1 MKSNRTI
8 LAIFLVIVIA
18 AGSAAAWAVQSGATH
33 GGTFWHNSPMKSL
46 IVGKIGRFLVLR
58 SELNI
63 TDEQRREIGRIIKS
77 HKEELVPMA
86 KTILDRRQALRKA
99 VLAEPVKEE
108 AIRAKSKELSQ
119 AIGDASVLASKVIR
133 EARPVLNAKQLERI
147 RKFMDANHQA
157 TNDWLEGISS
167 H

>member
-1 MKSNRTI
+1 MKSNKTI
-8 LAIFLVIVIA
+8 PAIILVIVIT
-18 AGSAAAWAVQSGATH
+18 AGSAAAWAIQSGATH
-33 GGTFWHNSPMKSL
+33 GGTFWHSSPMKKL

-63 TDEQRREIGRIIKS
+63 TDEQRREIGRILKS

-86 KTILDRRQALRKA
+86 KTVLEKRQALRKA

-108 AIRAKSKELSQ
+108 AIRTKAKELTRTM
-119 AIGDASVLASKVIR
+119 GEASVLAAKLIA
-133 EARPVLNAKQLERI
+133 EARPVLNSKQIEKI

-157 TNDWLEGISS
+157 TNDWLKEIAV